1 MANLKAKLVD
11 YQKDVKKKKTRRG
24 KWENWKKTQALFYCK
39 TSTNYHKWDMF
50 ESETDSDKEE
60 AEPIVPKDDPQFK
73 AMEQDFNDRHQR
85 RVRSKKI
92 GIELK
97 LKGNEALKRGL
108 YKSAYKYY
116 SDAIE
121 EKKDLLAC
129 YTNRA
134 LTCIKLENMQ

>member
-1 MANLKAKLVD
+1 
-11 YQKDVKKKKTRRG
+11 
-24 KWENWKKTQALFYCK
+24 
-39 TSTNYHKWDMF
+39 MF